1 VAFQYTVRGRDHIVV
16 VHCKVVNPG
25 TRNPEEGGGLAR
37 QRALSR
43 QRILEAALELADGEG
58 LGAVTMRRV
67 ARRVGAGTMS
77 LYHHVPDK
85 EALLGGLADLVF
97 ERVGLPDESESD
109 WADRVVGLN
118 LAFRRAALEH
128 PAVVPVIASGL
139 VGGLAVLR
147 VTEVFF
153 DALERGGFDPEAA
166 AHAYRATTS
175 YAVGYLSLELGGFFG
190 SVVGDHRRDGP
201 GRPSPEQ
208 YPRLA
213 RVAPHLRA
221 WDPEYEFETGLRR
234 LLTGLYED
242 LVGGSGR

>member
-1 VAFQYTVRGRDHIVV
+1 
-16 VHCKVVNPG
+16 
-25 TRNPEEGGGLAR
+25 LAKER
-37 QRALSR
+37 VLSR
-43 QRILEAALELADGEG
+43 RRILEAALELADGEG
-58 LGAVTMRRV
+58 LGAVSMRRV

-97 ERVGLPDESESD
+97 ERVGLPEESGSD

-139 VGGLAVLR
+139 VGGLWVEAPPFEGVEEHLR
-147 VTEVFF
+147 Y
-153 DALERGGFDPEAA
+153 AQHRQAA

-213 RVAPHLRA
+213 GVAPHLRA
-221 WDPEYEFETGLRR
+221 WDPEYEFEAGLRR
-234 LLTGLYED
+234 LLTGLHED